1 MLKLWNWL
9 NGNKTTIAVV
19 LSVVLSVLGRRGVEV
34 PPWVFDITDGIL
46 GLGLAHKAVKVAG
59 PKIASVAA
67 AAFALCVLTGCAGL
81 TPSGLSPSTAG
92 APATATQGAQTIG
105 GSQGQAPST
114 ATGGT
119 AAISWHFASS
129 VKPETVNAILDL
141 AREGKWTA
149 EQVESAMRAA
159 AGAPHTVNIT
169 TTGNTASGGNAS
181 SIPAAG
187 GTAEPNAAT
196 GSGNATRP

>member
-1 MLKLWNWL
+1 MKNVLRSATILGIL
-9 NGNKTTIAVV
+9 TTIAGSFGVPAVDPSATTLQLV
-19 LSVVLSVLGRRGVEV
+19 LQIVGLLLALWGRWRKG
-34 PPWVFDITDGIL
+34 DLRIG
-46 GLGLAHKAVKVAG
+46 
-59 PKIASVAA
+59 AA
-67 AAFALCVLTGCAGL
+67 APLLLAALVLTGCAGL